1 MKKAASHQSMY
12 PTLKA
17 IFNNGC
23 FAWGVATDYRADWA
37 LATNYEQ
44 LETNVKTIQR
54 NPG

>member
-1 MKKAASHQSMY
+1 MKSAVSQQSLHS
-12 PTLKA
+12 TLNVM
-17 IFNNGC
+17 NNDC